1 MLRRVAHMIAPHQLV
16 PTVHVD
22 MVLVTVMA
30 LAAFAGLS
38 SQPAAPSSS
47 IRAFSSAAV
56 ALFGYRH
63 PATLPAGPFLA
74 YDRDGKL
81 AATIYM
87 PPLSIMTGEYT
98 FDNLNSSGAMVDH
111 VDMYYNGGHP
121 GVEEPHYHIVL
132 WHIPADQEASLQ

>member
-1 MLRRVAHMIAPHQLV
+1 MMEEGAMMDAMMAPPGGNYQNV
-16 PTVHVD
+16 S
-22 MVLVTVMA
+22 A
-30 LAAFAGLS
+30 L
-38 SQPAAPSSS
+38 
-47 IRAFSSAAV
+47 V
-56 ALFGYRH
+56 ALPEYIPGLGALFID